1 MILPQTAPDAVAC
14 VFYPQN
20 YVVLLDSTLSKS
32 QYDYTLP
39 QVSFTAVGYHK
50 HITLVFSP
58 TVSTKYFHVPMF
70 TSGAVFGVIICMYFV
85 LLAKLSIRVNIKR
98 FMSGIKVTINLDLL
112 CVQLPVEQEGNM
124 KQQ

>member
-39 QVSFTAVGYHK
+39 QVSFTVIGYHK

-70 TSGAVFGVIICMYFV
+70 TSGAVFGVITCMYFV